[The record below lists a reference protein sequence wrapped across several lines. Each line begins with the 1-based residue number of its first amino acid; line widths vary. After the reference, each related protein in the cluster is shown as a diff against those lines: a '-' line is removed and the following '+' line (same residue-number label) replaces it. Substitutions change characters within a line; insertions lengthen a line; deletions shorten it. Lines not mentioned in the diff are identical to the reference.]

1 MSILEK
7 QTPVCH
13 KHKLQKKF
21 IKVSNEVSLI
31 CDECALTPIHDEFQ
45 QAFIALNHNSILFFK
60 EWTKQLI
67 TIIDSTCLSIVDSS
81 DILRMVGFSLEGQRI
96 LRACNKK

>member
-45 QAFIALNHNSILFFK
+45 
-60 EWTKQLI
+60 
-67 TIIDSTCLSIVDSS
+67 
-81 DILRMVGFSLEGQRI
+81 
-96 LRACNKK
+96 